1 MENADAGQE
10 GESVDTTSNEQESPE
25 TSIDTPTSPA
35 IQEEVA
41 QTVLPAPTESS
52 GDVKGVRKVKLL
64 NGYVY
69 DETIEDSQIPPHL
82 DPRSSPVP
90 TKALPS
96 SGSTGWTMFLL
107 MFKFL
112 KFIYLMWDT
121 FM

>member
-10 GESVDTTSNEQESPE
+10 GESVDTSNESAE

-35 IQEEVA
+35 IQEEVV
-41 QTVLPAPTESS
+41 QTVPPPLTESN
-52 GDVKGVRKVKLL
+52 GDVKNGGKVTLL

-69 DETIEDSQIPPHL
+69 DETVEDSQIPPHL

-90 TKALPS
+90 TTK
-96 SGSTGWTMFLL
+96 GSTGWNVFFTNVQVP
-107 MFKFL
+107 KVL